1 MSEIRSKVGKSRI
14 LSVCVKILGR
24 HKKYKAAAAIFT
36 VLGSV
41 CFLRGCP
48 VFGVSMYTALLILL
62 LNFFTL
68 QKIQASLAVFDAS
81 SKVRNLDYLIIGDLC
96 ADKVFI
102 PEGKRAVRLAA
113 PGRSLGASYE
123 ILRHTFGILKETG
136 GTAVLAVCG
145 EKMES
150 CEYTVFDLPVFCL
163 SPTSVSRLHLEKMK
177 RQAAYP
183 FLVKPVSSLRLLT
196 SFGSGKSFHRLPK
209 GLGTG
214 SAERLSYREEQGETP
229 APVSCLEAEIKQFCE
244 ERGIRLILL
253 NV

>member
-1 MSEIRSKVGKSRI
+1 MSETRRKAGKNRMKAN
-14 LSVCVKILGR
+14 CVKILGR
-24 HKKYKAAAAIFT
+24 HKKYKAAAVIFS

-41 CFLRGCP
+41 CFLCGYP
-48 VFGVSMYTALLILL
+48 VIGVGMYTVLLILL
-62 LNFFTL
+62 LNFLTL
-68 QKIQASLAVFDAS
+68 QRMQDSLSVFDAS

-96 ADKVFI
+96 ADKVSI
-102 PEGKRAVRLAA
+102 PDGKRAVRLAA

-136 GTAVLAVCG
+136 GTAVLAIRR

-163 SPTSVSRLHLEKMK
+163 SSTSVSRLHLEKMK

-196 SFGSGKSFHRLPK
+196 SFGRGKSFHRLSK
-209 GLGTG
+209 RLGAG
-214 SAERLSYREEQGETP
+214 SAEGFSYKEAQGETL
-229 APVSCLEAEIKQFCE
+229 APVSCLETEIKQFCE